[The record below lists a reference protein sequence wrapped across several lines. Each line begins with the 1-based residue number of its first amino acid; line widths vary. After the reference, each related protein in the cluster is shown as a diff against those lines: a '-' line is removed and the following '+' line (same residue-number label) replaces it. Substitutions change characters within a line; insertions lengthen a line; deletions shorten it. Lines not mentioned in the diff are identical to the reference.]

1 MRHAWRITSR
11 LIALLN
17 NPSVKNGNRQII
29 AIGGGLAMTTA
40 GITLAYQNLKPKEGC
55 SQYKEPNGPLKRL
68 LSFRWLEEVHAEE
81 QVSKTLEKP
90 LPSNAYPLMGNSLH
104 IPPAQWDYNWDKRNP
119 ESLVKPLKPK
129 ATEEEVEDY
138 QNSIKEKTPTVQRTY
153 ILVRHGQYEMKDTDE
168 ERILTP
174 LGREQANL
182 TGERLASLWK
192 HIEEKHNK
200 GL

>member
-1 MRHAWRITSR
+1 
-11 LIALLN
+11 L
-17 NPSVKNGNRQII
+17 
-29 AIGGGLAMTTA
+29 
-40 GITLAYQNLKPKEGC
+40 
-55 SQYKEPNGPLKRL
+55 
-68 LSFRWLEEVHAEE
+68 RWLEEVHAEE

-90 LPSNAYPLMGNSLH
+90 LPSNGYPLMGNSLQ
-104 IPPAQWDYNWDKRNP
+104 IAPAQWDYNWDKRNP
-119 ESLVKPLKPK
+119 ESLIKPLKPK
-129 ATEEEVEDY
+129 ATEQEVEEY